1 MSKYA
6 SNPLLSIVT
15 LSLLAAL
22 LAGCGGGGGSPADPA
37 PAGPE
42 PIRVVATT
50 GMVGDVARRVAG
62 DHVEVQVLM
71 GPGVDPHLFKASESD
86 VRRLDQADL
95 ILFNGLHLEGKMTE
109 ILAKM
114 ARGKRVVAVAEE
126 VSEERLLSPPEF
138 EGAHD
143 PHIWFDVDLWS
154 QVVAPVVTALSEVDP
169 AHAADY
175 QANGDALRAELL
187 ELDGWV
193 TEQVAQL
200 PEDQRVLVTAHDAF
214 GYFGARY
221 GFEVVGLQG
230 LSTATEA
237 GLKDMD
243 RVVGVVV
250 ERKLGAIFVESSV
263 PAKSIEAVQS
273 ACADKG
279 HTVALGGELFS
290 DAMGADGTPEGTY
303 VGMVRHN
310 VETVVGAL
318 Q

>member
-62 DHVEVQVLM
+62 DHVEVQ
-71 GPGVDPHLFKASESD
+71 A
-86 VRRLDQADL
+86 
-95 ILFNGLHLEGKMTE
+95 E